1 MTGGSSTPKPQTS
14 AVIRAGEQLIF
25 TFSGGGNGL
34 ILSTPGFQ
42 GYLIVECRFKAAGAV
57 FISDMGNKVFGTCYI
72 AHVL

>member
-25 TFSGGGNGL
+25 TFSGGGSGL
-34 ILSTPGFQ
+34 
-42 GYLIVECRFKAAGAV
+42 LIVECRFKAAGAV